1 MKTFYIYYTRI
12 SLIASDKFSH
22 EQSMHMWI
30 SCTFYTA
37 GETSSVTYYRNYHT
51 HLNP

>member
-1 MKTFYIYYTRI
+1 MKTFYYTLI
-12 SLIASDKFSH
+12 SLIASDKH
-22 EQSMHMWI
+22 EQSMHMLI

-37 GETSSVTYYRNYHT
+37 GETSSVTYYCNYHT